1 MTNNNFMSF
10 SKPYSLITGASG
22 GIGFELAVIMA
33 LKGHNLVLIARSE
46 EKLNNIARQLI
57 KNHGIDAISIP
68 ADLSVPADRDKL
80 ISEIR
85 KQNLHIENLINNAG
99 FGDLGAFE
107 TSDWKKNEEMIQLNI
122 TALTHLTREFL
133 PDMRKAKSGRIM
145 NVASIAGFM
154 PGPLMSVY
162 YASKAY
168 VLSFGEALAGELA
181 GSGVKITTLCPGPVE
196 TGFQKKAEFKNPALM
211 RMIKS
216 ATALEIANYGYNS
229 MMSGKRLAIHG
240 WMNRFMV
247 FSIRFTPR
255 WVIMPIIKRLHQ

>member
-1 MTNNNFMSF
+1 MLNINIMSF
-10 SKPYSLITGASG
+10 SKPYTLITGASS

-33 LKGHNLVLIARSE
+33 FKSHNLVLTARSE

-68 ADLSVPADRDKL
+68 ADLSVAADRDKL
-80 ISEIR
+80 IGEIR
-85 KQNLHIENLINNAG
+85 NRNIHIENLVNNAG

-107 TSDWKKNEEMIQLNI
+107 TSDWLKNEEMIQLNI

-145 NVASIAGFM
+145 NVASIAAFM

-196 TGFQKKAEFKNPALM
+196 TGFQKKAEFKDPALLK
-211 RMIKS
+211 MIKP

-229 MMSGKRLAIHG
+229 MMSGKRLAING

-247 FSIRFTPR
+247 FGLRFSPR
-255 WVIMPIIKRLHQ
+255 WVVLPLIKRLHQ

>member
-1 MTNNNFMSF
+1 MPF
-10 SKPYSLITGASG
+10 SKPYTLITGASG

-33 LKGHNLVLIARSE
+33 EKGHNLILTARSE

-68 ADLSVPADRDKL
+68 ADLSVTADRNRL
-80 ISEIR
+80 IDEIR
-85 KQNLHIENLINNAG
+85 RQNIYIENLINNAG

-107 TSDWKKNEEMIQLNI
+107 TSDWAKNEEMIQLNI

-145 NVASIAGFM
+145 NVASIAAFM

-196 TGFQKKAEFKNPALM
+196 TGFQKKAEFKDPALLKM
-211 RMIKS
+211 LKP
-216 ATALEIANYGYNS
+216 ATAHELADYGYHS
-229 MMSGKRLAIHG
+229 MMNGKRLAIHG
-240 WMNRFMV
+240 WMNRFIV
-247 FSIRFTPR
+247 FSLRFSPR
-255 WVIMPIIKRLHQ
+255 WVVSRAIKKLHQ

>member
-1 MTNNNFMSF
+1 MSF
-10 SKPYSLITGASG
+10 SKPYTLITGASG

-33 LKGHNLVLIARSE
+33 EKGHNLILTARSE

-68 ADLSVPADRDKL
+68 ADLSVTADRNRL
-80 ISEIR
+80 IDEIR
-85 KQNLHIENLINNAG
+85 RQNIHIENLINNAG

-107 TSDWKKNEEMIQLNI
+107 TSDWAKNEEMIQLNI

-145 NVASIAGFM
+145 NVASIAAFM

-168 VLSFGEALAGELA
+168 VLSFSEALAGELA

-196 TGFQKKAEFKNPALM
+196 TGFQKKAEFKDPALLKM
-211 RMIKS
+211 LKP
-216 ATALEIANYGYNS
+216 ATAQELADYGYHS
-229 MMSGKRLAIHG
+229 MMNGKRLAIHG
-240 WMNRFMV
+240 WMNRFIV
-247 FSIRFTPR
+247 FSLRFSPR
-255 WVIMPIIKRLHQ
+255 WVVARAIMKLHQ